1 MRLIENWKEFLKEVA
16 DPETIDTSSFEV
28 KSVLHPDFW
37 EDEER
42 LNEEIGDRLYSI
54 AKEFFKSLDL
64 NWVDLL
70 DVTFTGSL
78 ANYTWSSYSDI
89 DLHVIVDYNQVDEN
103 QELVVDFLRKSGAL
117 WNRSHKILIKGF
129 EVEVY
134 IQDANEPHY
143 STGIYSVKKDEWIEK
158 PSQIEPEIDVMNIQK
173 KAATL
178 MDDVDEVYELFTNE
192 EYEPAYKL
200 AEKIK
205 DKIRKFRQAGLES
218 GGAYSVENLAFKVL
232 RRNEY
237 LRKLSSLKVMSYDKM
252 MSINGEHP

>member
-1 MRLIENWKEFLKEVA
+1 MPQKPSDLLPTTRLNRKIWKGSSTSDSVRRRLLAIARDFVEEVEFLQTDILDIVLTGSMASYNWTKKSDLDLHILV
-16 DPETIDTSSFEV
+16 DFSTIDRNT
-28 KSVLHPDFW
+28 
-37 EDEER
+37 
-42 LNEEIGDRLYSI
+42 
-54 AKEFFKSLDL
+54 
-64 NWVDLL
+64 
-70 DVTFTGSL
+70 
-78 ANYTWSSYSDI
+78 
-89 DLHVIVDYNQVDEN
+89 
-103 QELVVDFLRKSGAL
+103 ELVKKYVNAKKTV
-117 WNRSHKILIKGF
+117 WNNKHEIRIFGF